1 VRNHRLPQSTPGAHP
16 QLDCVTEYRTG
27 TRAPRAVALRLRAH
41 RWCGASYVS
50 RTNKEACVVRNPHC
64 TTGNH
69 LRDFVGV
76 VKAVYGG
83 NEPEIAELPV
93 PVFKDST
100 LSLRTL
106 NDQVT
111 LRVACS
117 CDVVCCMLHAA
128 CCMVHVAY
136 CQGFALRRY
145 GSLAARTACFG
156 FACGVAIRATITVR

>member
-1 VRNHRLPQSTPGAHP
+1 
-16 QLDCVTEYRTG
+16 
-27 TRAPRAVALRLRAH
+27 
-41 RWCGASYVS
+41 
-50 RTNKEACVVRNPHC
+50 
-64 TTGNH
+64 
-69 LRDFVGV
+69 VGV

-111 LRVACS
+111 LCV
-117 CDVVCCMLHAA
+117 A
-128 CCMVHVAY
+128 CCMRCCLLHVACGMLHVAC